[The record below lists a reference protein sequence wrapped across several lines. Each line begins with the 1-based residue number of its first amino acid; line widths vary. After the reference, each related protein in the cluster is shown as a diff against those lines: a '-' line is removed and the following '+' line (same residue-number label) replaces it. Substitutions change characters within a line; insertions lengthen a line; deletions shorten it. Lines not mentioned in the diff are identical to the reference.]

1 MRQAA
6 EAVGVSRQTIY
17 RDAASGK
24 VSTSRNAAGQQVVD
38 TSELVRV
45 YGELRQPGQ
54 SPDSTTDTARNR
66 PRQSQAG
73 LGQHGETAAVQ
84 VELAT
89 LQARLKAAE
98 AAIDD
103 MRMQL
108 GKAEERERQA
118 RDQTAQLLGVLER
131 QTLLLTHQPA
141 AATSPPPRKAKPK
154 ARKAIAR
161 KGPTLK
167 KAKVA
172 KKRRR

>member
-1 MRQAA
+1 M
-6 EAVGVSRQTIY
+6 SRQTIY
-17 RDAASGK
+17 RDSASGK
-24 VSTSRNAAGQQVVD
+24 VSTSRNASGQQVVD

-54 SPDSTTDTARNR
+54 TPDSPTGDAWNR
-66 PRQSQAG
+66 PRQSHAG
-73 LGQHGETAAVQ
+73 RGQHGETAAVQ

-141 AATSPPPRKAKPK
+141 AAATPAKVKPK
-154 ARKAIAR
+154 ARKAKVQQRTTR
-161 KGPTLK
+161 KKTKPANVKK
-167 KAKVA
+167 KA
-172 KKRRR
+172 RR